1 MTDAAP
7 KFEDEVKSRRS
18 IRNKESFDGG
28 FQRTA
33 YHMILSIFNR
43 VKGRILG

>member
-18 IRNKESFDGG
+18 IRNKDGFDGG
-28 FQRTA
+28 FQRNA
-33 YHMILSIFNR
+33 YQIHF
-43 VKGRILG
+43 